1 MTDLIR
7 SLVTRELG
15 SQKSIKIF
23 KDQEER
29 VERLNK
35 EFNLSITLTSI
46 MRQGVDNVL
55 DSLEEQLKAEV
66 K

>member
-66 K
+66 N